1 MKWKYT
7 LLLALSLVGCTDS
20 KNDNDDDSGFSNST
34 FEEPSDCIPSLD
46 ISEAQAFAPSV
57 VRLAF
62 LLVCGQ
68 NNIPNKTAEDFTIL
82 EDDDAVSA
90 FESDL
95 SMVPITASF
104 QLSTALVL
112 DMSGSITA
120 SGRLPDLQA
129 AVRTFINTTE
139 SAQEI
144 GVYLF
149 DGREELQI
157 LQSFTTDKDVLLAA
171 VDELSEYEEVDPS
184 TNLNGAIVRG
194 LALLDLE
201 EASNTDRTFGG
212 TLAIFTDGTDQ
223 AGRVSNDAAIAAVE
237 ASTHSVYSVG
247 LGGEAST
254 EHLSNV
260 GKSGAILAG
269 DVDELSSAFE
279 NLAES
284 IRSQT
289 AGYYVIAYCSPKRAG
304 RHTLEIRL
312 TGTNAHAAVEFNAD
326 GFDSGC
332 DPSDFLPGSDD
343 ER

>member
-1 MKWKYT
+1 M
-7 LLLALSLVGCTDS
+7 S
-20 KNDNDDDSGFSNST
+20 KDDDDDDDSGFNNSA
-34 FEEPSDCIPSLD
+34 FDEPSSCTRSLD
-46 ISEAQAFAPSV
+46 IYEAHAFAPSV

-62 LLVCGQ
+62 RLFCGDE
-68 NNIPNKTAEDFTIL
+68 NIGGKTAADFTIL

-90 FESDL
+90 FESEL

-112 DMSGSITA
+112 DMSGSMID
-120 SGRLPDLQA
+120 SGKLPDLQA

-139 SAQEI
+139 SDQEI

-149 DGREELQI
+149 DGREDLETLH
-157 LQSFTTDKDVLLAA
+157 SFTTDKEALISA
-171 VDELSEYEEVDPS
+171 VDDLTGYDTVDPS

-194 LALLDLE
+194 LSLLDLE
-201 EASNTDRTFGG
+201 EATTTDRTFGG

-237 ASTHSVYSVG
+237 ASDHSVYSVG

-269 DVDELSSAFE
+269 DVGELSSAFE
-279 NLAES
+279 DLADS
-284 IRSQT
+284 IRAQT
-289 AGYYVIAYCSPKRAG
+289 AGFYVIAYCSPKRAG

-312 TGTNAHAAVEFNAD
+312 TGTGARAGVEFDAD

-332 DPSDFLPGSDD
+332 DPSDFLPDTD
-343 ER
+343 RR